1 MTRREIMPAVQ
12 ASDVRIEFA
21 LSRARDVPKSPSLQ
35 QRSAMLTASESS
47 IYDGDCAERDAVSPG
62 GKSCVAVTRS
72 F

>member
-12 ASDVRIEFA
+12 AGDVRIEFA

-35 QRSAMLTASESS
+35 PRSAVLTASEASL
-47 IYDGDCAERDAVSPG
+47 YDGDCAERDAVSLR
-62 GKSCVAVTRS
+62 GKSCVAVIRS